1 LVTGQWVRISYQD
14 SPEARRSVARGSV
27 ADPGK
32 EIVSPTFQVAER
44 VGKPRVAVGALLP
57 AIILS
62 GYSGVSYAPLMSAT
76 LSATS

>member
-1 LVTGQWVRISYQD
+1 
-14 SPEARRSVARGSV
+14 
-27 ADPGK
+27 
-32 EIVSPTFQVAER
+32 VSPTFQVAER